1 MLLLFMKLSL
11 ILSTYNRPDAL
22 SFALAALLNQSD
34 KDFEL
39 VIADD
44 GSGLETQQVIQD
56 FQKKFFYPII
66 HAWQPDKGFRLSASR
81 NNAIRHSSGDYLVF
95 LDGDCLARSN
105 FIQNHKLLAEKNYFV
120 TGNRVLLSEDF
131 TRHLLASKVKAFNP
145 SLAELFA
152 LKKQR
157 EINRIFSLL
166 DFTSISAFR
175 KSQPTNWKKLR
186 GCNFAAWR
194 KDVYDVNGFDENF
207 KGWGFEDSDFAVRM
221 LNKGFKRKSG
231 SFSTTVFHLYH
242 PETKKAQKGPSWDIL
257 MNRLKD
263 SSSCCPNGLKRPT
276 N

>member
-1 MLLLFMKLSL
+1 MKISL
-11 ILSTYNRPDAL
+11 VLSTYNRPDAL

-44 GSGLETQQVIQD
+44 GSGPETQQVVQD
-56 FQKKFFYPII
+56 FQNKFLYPII
-66 HAWQPDKGFRLSASR
+66 HAWQPDEGFRLSASR
-81 NNAIRHSSGDYLVF
+81 NNAIRQSSGDYLVF
-95 LDGDCLARSN
+95 LDGDCLARPN
-105 FIQNHKLLAEKNYFV
+105 FIQNHKSLAEKNYFV
-120 TGNRVLLSEDF
+120 TGNRVLLSETF
-131 TRHLLASKVKAFNP
+131 TKDLLASKVEAFNP

-175 KSQPTNWKKLR
+175 KNQSNNWKKLR

-194 KDVYDVNGFDENF
+194 KDIYEVNGFDENF

-221 LNKGFKRKSG
+221 LNKGFKRKAG

-242 PETKKAQKGPSWDIL
+242 TETKKAQKGPSWDIL
-257 MNRLKD
+257 MSRLKD
-263 SSSCCPNGLKRPT
+263 GSSYCPDGLKKT
-276 N
+276 ASKYK